1 MQKGLLWYDSEP
13 SRTIAV
19 KAAAAAERFQQKFG
33 IVPDTCYVNTKALK
47 EGEFS
52 IPFGDGQLRV
62 LPAAN
67 ILQNH
72 FWVGLW
78 GN

>member
-13 SRTIAV
+13 GRPIAV

-33 IVPDTCYVNTKALK
+33 IVPDTCYVSSKALK
-47 EGEFS
+47 EGELS
-52 IPFGDGQLRV
+52 IPFGEGQLR
-62 LPAAN
+62 LIPANN
-67 ILQNH
+67 ILQHH
-72 FWVGLW
+72 FWIGLW